1 MIGFDLGTQGFKVAQ
16 LKKRFGRFIVYG
28 QNLVAFGPGVL
39 SRDGVSQKEVLSR
52 KIISASSEAKP
63 HRIEEKK
70 IMAALPESFIYTKS
84 VVLPTPNPKEAK
96 KTLQYTLQFE
106 AAEIFP
112 IAPEDVYIDYILT
125 GLTKQSST
133 TLVVAAPKTIVD
145 DFSELIHEL
154 GFELRSIETKALAL
168 ARLFLNPK
176 HKSAVVLCDIGASVT
191 KLSIFHDSQLRLTVT
206 TALGAIDLRKKIESV
221 KRFSREITNIID
233 FYQTK
238 YNQPNWQPEKII
250 ISGGGAH
257 VPDVDRKLSKV
268 CGIIAEVGR
277 PIVTIDGFDPQFAV
291 SYGLALVDDIK

>member
-1 MIGFDLGTQGFKVAQ
+1 MIGFDLGTQGFKVVQ

-39 SRDGVSQKEVLSR
+39 SRDGISQKEIFNR
-52 KIISASSEAKP
+52 KIASAIQDSKP
-63 HRIEEKK
+63 HPIDETK
-70 IMAALPESFIYTKS
+70 IRAALPESFVYTKS
-84 VVLPTPNPKEAK
+84 VVLPTPNQKEAR

-112 IAPEDVYIDYILT
+112 VAPEDVYIDYILT
-125 GLTKQSST
+125 GSAKQSST
-133 TLVVAAPKTIVD
+133 ILVVAAPKLIVN
-145 DFSELIHEL
+145 DFSDLIHSI
-154 GFELRSIETKALAL
+154 GFELQSIETKALAL

-176 HKSAVVLCDIGASVT
+176 QKSTVVLCDIGANVT

-206 TALGAIDLRKKIESV
+206 TALGAIDLRKKAESV
-221 KRFSREITNIID
+221 KRFAREITNVID

-250 ISGGGAH
+250 ISGGGSH
-257 VPDVDRKLSKV
+257 VPEVDQKLSKASGLK
-268 CGIIAEVGR
+268 CEVGH

-291 SYGLALVDDIK
+291 SYGLSLSDYL